1 MSSVVYYVLVALLIV
16 SLVLA
21 LIVIKLLCDL
31 ESIQRERYSA
41 IFNTTGPYVTSLPTQ
56 ISGRTGDNT
65 NTCMT
70 RDIMNSL
77 EDGEISSS
85 NEEVTVVIRETS
97 L

>member
-31 ESIQRERYSA
+31 ESIQREGYSA
-41 IFNTTGPYVTSLPTQ
+41 IFNTTGPYVT
-56 ISGRTGDNT
+56 RTGDNT